1 MMQIHTFWAGLM
13 LKHSF
18 RRESMSFYD
27 GIILSYFM
35 DSRTHV
41 ML

>member
-1 MMQIHTFWAGLM
+1 MMQIQTFWAGFM

-18 RRESMSFYD
+18 SRERMSFYD

-35 DSRTHV
+35 DSSTHV